1 MFYLAAYYFMNLGAF
16 GFLLYFSGVT
26 GRETLE
32 SLRGMGPKA
41 PMITVPM
48 VIFLVSLTGIPPMV
62 GFTGKLQLLYAA
74 MSPAEGMQL
83 GWLAVCLGLNSV
95 ISLYYYMRVV
105 RTLFLEESDAP
116 TPAPQLPMAV
126 FLIVMAFLTVWY
138 GLFFSPLLSWA
149 KSSMD
154 LLT

>member
-1 MFYLAAYYFMNLGAF
+1 MNQAGMEASLFYLAAYYFMNLGAF

-62 GFTGKLQLLYAA
+62 ANFARASSGSCGIAA
-74 MSPAEGMQL
+74 MAPPDFLQHWLIASLSGTQSSVNNLKLLHAKWPAIQFGNADHI
-83 GWLAVCLGLNSV
+83 G
-95 ISLYYYMRVV
+95 
-105 RTLFLEESDAP
+105 
-116 TPAPQLPMAV
+116 
-126 FLIVMAFLTVWY
+126 
-138 GLFFSPLLSWA
+138 
-149 KSSMD
+149 
-154 LLT
+154 

>member
-1 MFYLAAYYFMNLGAF
+1 
-16 GFLLYFSGVT
+16 
-26 GRETLE
+26 
-32 SLRGMGPKA
+32 
-41 PMITVPM
+41 
-48 VIFLVSLTGIPPMV
+48 
-62 GFTGKLQLLYAA
+62 
-74 MSPAEGMQL
+74 
-83 GWLAVCLGLNSV
+83 V